1 MLTEIVEGRLSAGV
15 SVQNIANFQLKR
27 CFGQPKEHSMRIS
40 PRFTIPF
47 LAAPLLLA
55 ANVSAQFKNGAQA
68 TELAIP
74 TISQHAVVT
83 QRIGLTDVTIN
94 YHAPLVGGRKIWG
107 TAAVP
112 YDKVWRS
119 GANQN
124 TTIAF
129 SEDVSIEGKPLAA
142 GTYGLHIIP
151 TADQWTI
158 IFSKNSTSWGSFSY
172 DEKEDALRVQV
183 KPHDAEFRESL
194 AYTFD
199 DVKPDSAL
207 GTLRWEK
214 LAVPFRVSTDVK
226 AVTFRSIKN
235 QLRSTGGFTWIG
247 FDEAANW
254 CLDNNYELEQA
265 LKWEDTS
272 IQNEDRFENNLNKS
286 EILSALGK
294 KQEAEASKKKA
305 LEVASGLQLHVYG
318 RGLQIRDKQDE
329 GFAIFQINIQ
339 KRPNEWYTHG
349 ELSRIASAK
358 GDFGTALK
366 EMKLAQASAPDAT
379 KQQIQG
385 LIARLEKKENINPR

>member
-1 MLTEIVEGRLSAGV
+1 MRINSRLSLG
-15 SVQNIANFQLKR
+15 
-27 CFGQPKEHSMRIS
+27 
-40 PRFTIPF
+40 F
-47 LAAPLLLA
+47 LAAFLFLA
-55 ANVSAQFKNGAQA
+55 ANASAQFKNGAQA
-68 TELAIP
+68 TELNIP

-112 YDKVWRS
+112 YDKVWRA

-124 TTIAF
+124 TTISV
-129 SEDVSIEGKPLAA
+129 SEDVLIEGKPLAA
-142 GTYGLHIIP
+142 GTYGLHMIP

-158 IFSKNSTSWGSFSY
+158 VFSKNSTSWGSFSY

-183 KPHDAEFRESL
+183 KPHEAEFRESL

-207 GTLRWEK
+207 ATLRWEK

-226 AVTFRSIKN
+226 AITFRSIKN
-235 QLRSTGGFTWIG
+235 QLRSTGGFSWAG
-247 FDEAANW
+247 YDEAANW

-272 IQNEDRFENNLNKS
+272 IQNENRFENNLNKS

-294 KQEAEASKKKA
+294 KPEADAAKKHA
-305 LEVASGLQLHVYG
+305 LEVATGVQLHVYG
-318 RGLQIRDKQDE
+318 RQLQIQNKQDE
-329 GFAIFQINIQ
+329 GFAIFQVNIQ
-339 KRPNEWYTHG
+339 KHPNEWYTHG
-349 ELSRIASAK
+349 EISRIASAK
-358 GDFGTALK
+358 GDFDTAVK
-366 EMKLAQASAPDAT
+366 EMRLALASAPDAT

>member
-1 MLTEIVEGRLSAGV
+1 MRITSRLS
-15 SVQNIANFQLKR
+15 
-27 CFGQPKEHSMRIS
+27 FGLLFASLA
-40 PRFTIPF
+40 
-47 LAAPLLLA
+47 LAAT
-55 ANVSAQFKNGAQA
+55 VSAQFKNGNQA
-68 TELAIP
+68 TELSLP
-74 TISQHAVVT
+74 TLSQHAVTT
-83 QRIGLTDVTIN
+83 QRIGLTDVSIN
-94 YHAPLVGGRKIWG
+94 YHAPLVGGRKLFG
-107 TAAVP
+107 SAPVP
-112 YDKVWRS
+112 YDRVWRA

-124 TTIAF
+124 TTITF

-142 GTYGLHIIP
+142 GTYGLHMIP
-151 TADQWTI
+151 AAEQWTI

-183 KPHDAEFRESL
+183 KPHEAEFRESL

-199 DVKPDSAL
+199 DIKPDSAIA
-207 GTLRWEK
+207 TMRWEK

-226 AVTFRSIKN
+226 GVVLRSIKN
-235 QLRSTGGFTWIG
+235 QLRSTGGFSWAG

-265 LKWEDTS
+265 LKWEDQS

-286 EILSALGK
+286 EILGALGK

-318 RGLQIRDKQDE
+318 RQLQIQGKQDE
-329 GFAIFQINIQ
+329 GFSVFQMNIQ

-349 ELSRIASAK
+349 EVSRIASAK
-358 GDFGTALK
+358 GDFDTAVK
-366 EMKLAQASAPDAT
+366 EMKLALASAPDGT
-379 KQQIQG
+379 KAQIQG